1 MKRFILIFNFIFIFC
16 TFAAA
21 QSNIDVDKEKE
32 SIRNCALDYGDGFY
46 SGAADRMAN
55 ALHPEL
61 NKVLV
66 SRINPTGKIIFQYST
81 VSGLI
86 EMTRGKSGFLA
97 EDKRKE
103 SVSILDVDG
112 NVASARINTA
122 TYNDYLQMIKTDN
135 GWKIVNVLWT
145 FGPDAQQKPAV
156 KDFNYENEKEAI
168 NAAALGFCEGLL
180 NNDAE
185 KFDKTV
191 NAETNVIQLSTIAS
205 TGKIYVSKLGQ
216 SLLAEL
222 FRNKLMRV
230 PDDKKSLEVKVLDTM
245 DGYAFVKGITPIIT
259 FYLQIAKI
267 EDKWNVINALVTPKT
282 PPQK

>member
-1 MKRFILIFNFIFIFC
+1 MKRSVLILNLIFLLGGFVS
-16 TFAAA
+16 A
-21 QSNIDVDKEKE
+21 QSNTDADKEKE
-32 SIRNCALDYGDGFY
+32 SIRKCALDYGDGFY
-46 SGAADRMAN
+46 SGDAERIAN

-66 SRINPTGKIIFQYST
+66 TRINPSGKIIFQYST

-86 EMTRGKSGFLA
+86 EMARGKSSFLA

-103 SVSILDVDG
+103 NVAVLDVDG
-112 NVASARINTA
+112 VVASARINTA
-122 TYNDYLQMIKTDN
+122 TYNDYLQMIKTDS

-156 KDFNYENEKEAI
+156 KDFKYENEKEAI
-168 NAAALGFCEGLL
+168 NNAASGFCEGLM

-185 KFDKTV
+185 KFEKTV
-191 NAETNVIQLSTIAS
+191 NAETNVIQLSKIAS
-205 TGKIYVSKLGQ
+205 TGKLYVSKLGQ

-230 PDDKKSLEVKVLDTM
+230 PDDKKNLDVKVLDTM
-245 DGYAFVKGITPIIT
+245 DGYAFIKGITPILT
-259 FYLQIAKI
+259 FYLQMAKV
-267 EDKWNVINALVTPKT
+267 EDKWNVINALVTPNK
-282 PPQK
+282 

>member
-1 MKRFILIFNFIFIFC
+1 MKRFVLILNLIFLLGGFVS
-16 TFAAA
+16 A
-21 QSNIDVDKEKE
+21 QSNTDADKEKE

-46 SGAADRMAN
+46 SGDAERIAN

-66 SRINPTGKIIFQYST
+66 TRINSSGKIIFQYST

-86 EMTRGKSGFLA
+86 EMARGKSGFLA

-103 SVSILDVDG
+103 NMAVLDVDG
-112 NVASARINTA
+112 VVASARINTA
-122 TYNDYLQMIKTDN
+122 IYNDYLQMIKTDT

-168 NAAALGFCEGLL
+168 NNAASGFCEGLM

-185 KFDKTV
+185 KFEKTV
-191 NAETNVIQLSTIAS
+191 NAETNVIQLSKIAS
-205 TGKIYVSKLGQ
+205 TGKLYVSKLGQ

-222 FRNKLMRV
+222 FRNKLMRA
-230 PDDKKSLEVKVLDTM
+230 PDDKKSLDVKVLDTM
-245 DGYAFVKGITPIIT
+245 DGYAFIKGISPILT
-259 FYLQIAKI
+259 FYLQMAKV
-267 EDKWNVINALVTPKT
+267 EDKWNVINALVTPNK
-282 PPQK
+282 